1 MRNLLLSVALITA
14 PVIVFAAG
22 YSVLAPAAVTVSA
35 ASLAAPALGDMT
47 PFNTSVTDVQSIV
60 ASGDLAAAKKRIK
73 DLEIAWDDAQPTM
86 QPVSPADWGNVDG
99 AIDDVLTALRAGTPD
114 AATATTTLAALQ
126 SALADPTMGGAVP
139 TATATLV
146 SGVVT
151 TDANGRTLPCEV
163 MLDTF
168 RTTLAAATLS
178 DANRAAVDE
187 LGVKGTERCNADDD
201 TRAADFFAQGI
212 ALMSN

>member
-22 YSVLAPAAVTVSA
+22 YTVMNPATPTVVAVATNAPV
-35 ASLAAPALGDMT
+35 LGDMT
-47 PFNTSVTDVQSIV
+47 LFNTIVTDVQSIV
-60 ASGDLAAAKKRIK
+60 ATGDLAAAKTRIK
-73 DLEIAWDDAQPTM
+73 DLETAWDDAQPTM
-86 QPVSPADWGNVDG
+86 QPISPADWGNVDG
-99 AIDDVLTALRAGTPD
+99 AIDDALTALRAGPPD
-114 AATATTTLAALQ
+114 ANTATTTLAALQ
-126 SALADPTMGGAVP
+126 SALADPSLGGAVAIGP
-139 TATATLV
+139 ATLV

-168 RTTLAAATLS
+168 RTTLAGAALT
-178 DANRAAVDE
+178 DANRATVDE

-212 ALMSN
+212 TLTSN

>member
-14 PVIVFAAG
+14 PVLVFAAG
-22 YSVLAPAAVTVSA
+22 YNVLTPAATTVA
-35 ASLAAPALGDMT
+35 AVAAPSLGDMT
-47 PFNTSVTDVQSIV
+47 PFTTIATDLQAIV
-60 ASGDLAAAKKRIK
+60 ATGDLAAAKTRIA
-73 DLEIAWDDAQPTM
+73 DLETAWDDAQPTM
-86 QPVSPADWGNVDG
+86 QPLNPADWGNVDG
-99 AIDDVLTALRAGTPD
+99 AIDDALKALRAQTPD
-114 AATATTTLAALQ
+114 ANTASTTLAALQ
-126 SALADPTMGGAVP
+126 TALADPAMGSAASIG
-139 TATATLV
+139 TATMV

-168 RTTLAAATLS
+168 RTTLAGATLT
-178 DANRAAVDE
+178 DANRATVDE

-201 TRAADFFAQGI
+201 TRAADFLAQGI